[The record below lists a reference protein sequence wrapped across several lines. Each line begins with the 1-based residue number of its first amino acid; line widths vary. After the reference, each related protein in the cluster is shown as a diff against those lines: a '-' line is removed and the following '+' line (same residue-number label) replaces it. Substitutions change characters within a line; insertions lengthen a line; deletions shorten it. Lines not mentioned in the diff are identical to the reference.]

1 MCENCRRESERECG
15 KKEGRPN
22 ADYDLF
28 LLGGISSEQSAG
40 EFLKHRAPW
49 STNVRCGMHL
59 GHSLFDDI
67 AKISLVAR
75 LIKDH
80 TTMND
85 RFGVMRHQVHA
96 ILKNTAAGLQQG
108 QVRRGHQGR

>member
-1 MCENCRRESERECG
+1 MEKRAYLRENRRRESGRKYG

-28 LLGGISSEQSAG
+28 LLDGASSEQSAG
-40 EFLKHRAPW
+40 EFLEHRAPW
-49 STNVRCGMHL
+49 STKVRYGIHL

-67 AKISLVAR
+67 AKIPMVAQ

-80 TTMND
+80 TALYD
-85 RFGVMRHQVHA
+85 WFGAMRHQVHA
-96 ILKNTAAGLQQG
+96 M
-108 QVRRGHQGR
+108 